1 MNFSLST
8 VLNTLVGSSLFAA
21 IAVLLICRCTADR
34 GIKLY
39 TVFFLCAAAMLR
51 LFLPFEFSFT
61 HSFYI
66 PNLWYG
72 LHSFLNHHY
81 AQISHIRIDYMH
93 LLPVLWFAG
102 ASIKLLFSFYSWKK
116 TMRTIKSLPKSS
128 NQAALLALNEC
139 NAAFPKPVPVRL
151 LTSPDISGPL
161 IVGVRT
167 PAIIIPDLELTQSE
181 WSFIF
186 RHELSH
192 YYRGHLLF
200 RIFFELLTDL
210 YFWNPLLYLLKKQF
224 YRLLEFSA
232 DEEAVSSLSLLHR
245 IRYSECLLKIMRF
258 KAVPSVPTYGI
269 SFGSSGFAD
278 RIKRITNTEPAPKA
292 SRMNRAILA
301 GTAVLFLFSY
311 MVILEPDYPLPE
323 IEDGFTMDASDSYYR
338 PNGDGTYDVIHN
350 GQCVFTTSCIFDEAI
365 PIKEDEAP

>member
-8 VLNTLVGSSLFAA
+8 VFNTLIGSSLFAV
-21 IAVLLICRCTADR
+21 IAVLLICRCTANR
-34 GIKLY
+34 RIKLY
-39 TVFFLCAAAMLR
+39 TVFFPCAAAMLR

-81 AQISHIRIDYMH
+81 AQIFHIRIDYMH
-93 LLPVLWFAG
+93 LLPVLWFTG

-116 TMRTIKSLPKSS
+116 TVRTIKSLPKSS

-161 IVGVRT
+161 IIGVRT

-245 IRYSECLLKIMRF
+245 ISYSECLLKIMRF
-258 KAVPSVPTYGI
+258 KAAPAVTYGI

-292 SRMNRAILA
+292 SRINRAILA

-311 MVILEPDYPLPE
+311 MVILEPDYELPSG
-323 IEDGFTMDASDSYYR
+323 GFTMDASDTYYR
-338 PNGDGTYDVIHN
+338 PNGDGTYDVIHD
-350 GQCVFTTSCIFDEAI
+350 GQYLITTDWIFDEQI
-365 PIKEDEAP
+365 PIKED